1 MMIWRLSVFLQCFVG
16 QLGDVSAKTSSID
29 RLYADIYTV
38 NSVFSSTHEVV
49 IADLTVYSVRFA
61 KYPRHEGCL
70 LKYFEVCWASSGI

>member
-1 MMIWRLSVFLQCFVG
+1 MIWRLSVFLRCFVG

-38 NSVFSSTHEVV
+38 NSVFSSIREIV
-49 IADLTVYSVRFA
+49 IADSTVYSVRFA
-61 KYPRHEGCL
+61 KYPRHEGFL